1 MDIGNIALAVVPIFF
16 SIVFHEA
23 AHGWMALK
31 LGDDT
36 AKRMGRVTLNPL
48 PHIDPIGTI
57 LVPIVMMLMPGNMLF
72 GWAKPVPFNPYNF
85 RREVPIRK
93 GIMLVALA
101 GPVSNAILALVFS
114 FLLVLS
120 YKYTHNM
127 VLLKFFQY
135 GVLFNV
141 LLGFFNM
148 IPIPPLDGSKVL
160 MGILPPQYDKYF
172 MMMERYGFFIL
183 IGLMATGALSILM
196 YPVNYIYHFFIM
208 IPTYIFG

>member
-1 MDIGNIALAVVPIFF
+1 MNIEHIALAVVPVAF

-23 AHGWMALK
+23 AHGWAAWK

-36 AKRMGRVTLNPL
+36 AKRMGRVTLNPI

-57 LVPIVMMLMPGNMLF
+57 LVPLIMMLLPGRLLF

-85 RREVPIRK
+85 RRDVPIRK

-101 GPVSNAILALVFS
+101 GPVSNALLALIFS

-120 YKYTHNM
+120 YRYTHSD
-127 VLLKFFQY
+127 LLFVFFQY
-135 GVLFNV
+135 GVIFNV
-141 LLGFFNM
+141 ILGFFNM

-160 MGILPPQYDKYF
+160 MGILPPKYDHYF
-172 MMMERYGFFIL
+172 MALERYGFFIL
-183 IGLMATGALSILM
+183 VALMMTGLLSVLM
-196 YPVNYIYHFFIM
+196 VPVQYIYQFFIM
-208 IPTYIFG
+208 IPSAIFN